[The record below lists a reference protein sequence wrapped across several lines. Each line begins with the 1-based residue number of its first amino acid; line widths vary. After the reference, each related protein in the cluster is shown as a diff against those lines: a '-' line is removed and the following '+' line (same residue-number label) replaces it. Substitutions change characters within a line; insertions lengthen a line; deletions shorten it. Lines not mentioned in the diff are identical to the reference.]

1 MIRAKT
7 EHTCFLSYAR
17 EDVEQAR
24 RLYRDLRQ
32 AGATVWFDEESLRP
46 GERWVS
52 AIKKGILS
60 SRYFVVLLS
69 SQSISKR
76 GFVQRELREALDV
89 LSEYPEDEIFLV
101 PARLEPCDVAH
112 DKLREL
118 NWVDLFPDWTK
129 GAQKIIRLF
138 ELPEYFQSQSSK
150 VVSSSQGD
158 NIRQGTVEG
167 PHTRATSQE
176 ILRFD
181 GIYQSDRRQN
191 YWSYLRFYEDGTA
204 IAVSSTGSPQEV
216 ARWLTKTQPNVSKGT
231 FTLIGK
237 SLSFSSIS
245 EEGSVDYDG
254 SAEGQGLILKH
265 HSHINGNRGVTQYSF
280 VPLHFEKNP
289 E

>member
-89 LSEYPEDEIFLV
+89 LSEYPEDEIFL
-101 PARLEPCDVAH
+101 
-112 DKLREL
+112 
-118 NWVDLFPDWTK
+118 
-129 GAQKIIRLF
+129 
-138 ELPEYFQSQSSK
+138 
-150 VVSSSQGD
+150 
-158 NIRQGTVEG
+158 
-167 PHTRATSQE
+167 
-176 ILRFD
+176 
-181 GIYQSDRRQN
+181 
-191 YWSYLRFYEDGTA
+191 
-204 IAVSSTGSPQEV
+204 
-216 ARWLTKTQPNVSKGT
+216 
-231 FTLIGK
+231 
-237 SLSFSSIS
+237 
-245 EEGSVDYDG
+245 
-254 SAEGQGLILKH
+254 
-265 HSHINGNRGVTQYSF
+265 
-280 VPLHFEKNP
+280 
-289 E
+289 